1 MIFMTED
8 FKKMSDPFQDGE
20 LYRASL
26 EKLQI
31 PALWIDQHGR
41 IVRSNASAPLSLQ
54 YAPDEFTGLFCWDI
68 DESISAETWPDHF
81 ESVKKHGFLNFH
93 SRYKTKYSV
102 FVPVEVNIHFIG
114 YEGCGYL
121 FVCAADMRERKDI
134 LRTLSESEIKFRS
147 LMETTSAAIFIYQGD
162 KFRYANPAM
171 IRLTGYSPEELYQM
185 DFWQNAHPDSRE
197 LLKNTGA
204 ARVTGEAAPSNYEM
218 RFFTKSGELRWL
230 DVTAGVIEYNSK
242 PAVIVT
248 ALDVT
253 ERKAARESMEIKV
266 GERTAAYRE
275 IHQKLENNK
284 NFLDAVI
291 NSIAD
296 PVFVKDENHK
306 WVLLNGAF
314 CAFMGYSHEEL
325 IGRSDNDFF
334 PPDEREVFWQKDEMV
349 LRTGLANENEE
360 KLTDSKGDIHIIYTK
375 KSLFIDNFKNKFIVG
390 VIRDISEIKKT
401 QEDIRENLRLV
412 EALISSMPHP
422 VFYKDRKKKYLGF
435 NNSFCDFCGKD
446 SGGVVGKD
454 VFGVFPTDI
463 ASKFN
468 EEDEKLLENGGSCVN
483 ECRLYNYLMNEKRD
497 MLITKSAFGDASGA
511 IFGIIGTMID
521 ITEQKKNE
529 EALRVSEAKYRTIL
543 ENTDAVVLTYD
554 TGGVL
559 TYASPNVMRF
569 GYRPEELTGRNIM
582 EFVHAEDIPK
592 VMDGFQKMLENGL
605 DIPITFRASTASGE
619 YILVEE
625 SGGAIRDENG
635 EIIFITSILRDIT
648 EKRKLEEETLRTSKL
663 ESLGILAGGIAHDFN
678 NVLMGVIGNLNLA
691 KRRIKSDEKTHEI
704 LLRAENVAYK
714 AKKLTEQL
722 ITFSKGGVPIK
733 SMAFI
738 GDIVRESSNFALSGA
753 NVTCRL
759 KIDEDLWPCEADESQ
774 ISQVVTNL
782 VINAQQAMAE
792 GGSIEV
798 ECANAEV
805 DKDLKLGIA
814 KGRYITISVADQG
827 CGIKEEIRQKIF
839 DPYFTTKKTGSGL
852 GLSTSYSII
861 KNHGGTITV
870 ESRPMEGSVFKVYLP
885 AASNKLVAGKA
896 ETEVLETSA
905 IKKRILVMDD
915 DETVLLPLYEMLTE
929 AGHEVKIARDGVE
942 AVNQFIRFRKL
953 EKPFDLIIMDLVVKG
968 GSGGCEAIKKI
979 HEIDP
984 SARAIVS
991 SGYSND
997 PVMSAPASYGFSGI
1011 LVKPY
1016 RSDELIRAVE
1026 RALAATA

>member
-1 MIFMTED
+1 MTQD
-8 FKKMSDPFQDGE
+8 IKNTNNSFQDGE
-20 LYRASL
+20 LVRISL

-31 PALWIDQHGR
+31 PALWIDELGK
-41 IVRSNASAPLSLQ
+41 IVKANASAPFSLD
-54 YAPDEFTGLFCWDI
+54 YTPDEFLKLFCWEV
-68 DESISAETWPDHF
+68 DESISKETWADHF

-93 SRYKTKYSV
+93 SRYKSKNSAL
-102 FVPVEVNIHFIG
+102 VPVEVNIHFIESDG
-114 YEGCGYL
+114 REYL

-162 KFRYANPAM
+162 KFKYANPAM
-171 IRLTGYSPEELYQM
+171 QKLTGYSPEELYQM

-197 LLKNTGA
+197 LLKDIGA
-204 ARVTGEAAPSNYEM
+204 ARIAGAAVPSSYEM
-218 RFFTKSGELRWL
+218 RFFTKNGDLRWL
-230 DVTAGVIEYNSK
+230 DVTAGVIDYNSK

-253 ERKAARESMEIKV
+253 ERKAAGEILETKV
-266 GERTAAYRE
+266 SERTAAYRK
-275 IHQKLENNK
+275 IHQELENNK

-296 PVFVKDENHK
+296 PVFVKNEDHK
-306 WVLLNGAF
+306 WVLLNDSY
-314 CAFMGYSHEEL
+314 CDFMGYSREDIL
-325 IGRSDNDFF
+325 GRSDLDFF
-334 PPDEREVFWQKDEMV
+334 PPDESAVFRQKDEMV
-349 LRTGLANENEE
+349 LKTGLANENEE
-360 KLTDSKGDIHIIYTK
+360 KFTDSKGNIHLILTK

-390 VIRDISEIKKT
+390 VLRDITEIKKT
-401 QEDIRENLRLV
+401 QEDIAENLRLV

-422 VFYKDRKKKYLGF
+422 VFYKDRKKKYIGF
-435 NNSFCDFCGKD
+435 NNAFCDFCGND

-454 VFGVFPTDI
+454 IFEVFPPDI

-468 EEDEKLLENGGSCVN
+468 EEDVKLLENGGSCVN
-483 ECRLYNYLMNEKRD
+483 ECRLYNYLMNEYRD
-497 MLITKSAFGDASGA
+497 MLITKSAFGDASGS
-511 IFGIIGTMID
+511 ISGIIGTMID

-529 EALRVSEAKYRTIL
+529 EALRFSEAKYRTIL
-543 ENTDAVVLTYD
+543 ENTESVVLTYD
-554 TGGVL
+554 TEGVL
-559 TYASPNVMRF
+559 TYASPKVMRF
-569 GYRPEELTGRNIM
+569 GYRPEDLIGRNIM

-592 VMDGFQKMLENGL
+592 VMDGFQKILENGI
-605 DIPITFRASTASGE
+605 DVPVTFRSLTASGE

-635 EIIFITSILRDIT
+635 KIIFITSILRDIT
-648 EKRKLEEETLRTSKL
+648 EKRKMEEEIIRTSKL

-733 SMAFI
+733 SIAFI

-774 ISQVVTNL
+774 IAQVVTNL
-782 VINAQQAMAE
+782 VINAQQAMAD

-814 KGRYITISVADQG
+814 RGKYITISVADHG

-885 AASNKLVAGKA
+885 AAGNKLAAGKT
-896 ETEVLETSA
+896 ETEAFETPA
-905 IKKRILVMDD
+905 LKKRILVMDD
-915 DETVLLPLYEMLTE
+915 DETVLLPLYEMLSE
-929 AGHEVKIARDGVE
+929 AGHEVKIARDGAE
-942 AVNQFIRFRKL
+942 AVSQFIRFKKL
-953 EKPFDLIIMDLVVKG
+953 EKSFDLIIMDLVVKG
-968 GSGGCEAIKKI
+968 GLGGCEAIKKI
-979 HEIDP
+979 REIDP
-984 SARAIVS
+984 SVKAIVS

-997 PVMSAPASYGFSGI
+997 PVMSDPANYGFCGV

-1016 RSDELIRAVE
+1016 RSGELIRAVE
-1026 RALAATA
+1026 RAFAASI